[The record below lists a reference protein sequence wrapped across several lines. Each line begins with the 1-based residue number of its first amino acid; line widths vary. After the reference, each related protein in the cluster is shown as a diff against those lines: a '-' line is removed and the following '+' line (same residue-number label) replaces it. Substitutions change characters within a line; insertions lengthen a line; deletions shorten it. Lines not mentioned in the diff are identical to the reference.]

1 MSNEPL
7 RDEGPRVDVGPAWG
21 AFDPGFEI
29 NTDAAL
35 LDPDWDDFADSHDRR
50 FGLAISH
57 FKSRVRGRAYDND
70 VMTLRVGPGG
80 YYVQSRRFPAAFFGD
95 TARATVRQVSE
106 AEARATVWEAVAHY
120 RADEAQSLVL
130 VYDDGEPPD
139 VFFGYRVA
147 EDQRYEIGRL
157 RSHVPLHL
165 RILFDAES
173 DVPLLGARNGV
184 LLYQR
189 TRSGRHAVVRAPGRR
204 QPLLTGSFLAG

>member
-1 MSNEPL
+1 MSEEPI
-7 RDEGPRVDVGPAWG
+7 RDAASREAATIAWG
-21 AFDPGFEI
+21 TVDPGFEI
-29 NTDAAL
+29 NTDASL
-35 LDPDWDDFADSHDRR
+35 LDPDWDDFADAHDRR

-70 VMTLRVGPGG
+70 VMKLRVGPSG

-95 TARATVRQVSE
+95 TAHASVRQLSD

-120 RADEAQSLVL
+120 RADEAQSLVC

-157 RSHVPLHL
+157 RSSVPLHL
-165 RILFDAES
+165 RILFDS
-173 DVPLLGARNGV
+173 DTDVPMLGARSGV

-189 TRSGRHAVVRAPGRR
+189 TRSGRHVLVRASGRR
-204 QPLLTGSFLAG
+204 QPLLMGSFLAG